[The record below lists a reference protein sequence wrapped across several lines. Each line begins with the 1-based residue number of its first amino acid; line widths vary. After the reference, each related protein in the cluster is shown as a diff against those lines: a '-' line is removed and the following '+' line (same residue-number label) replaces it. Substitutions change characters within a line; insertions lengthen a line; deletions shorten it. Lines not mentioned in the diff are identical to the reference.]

1 MYKHLLTRLLVLVLF
16 SSCASSSQQ
25 PVRSTGTQY
34 AENLLLSDSLPQPM
48 MEQPRTEEGAFAL
61 EPGFYEADFK
71 SYCLQPGTP
80 DPSRNDAYFQS
91 SLTGPRSEILHSI
104 LRQSKE
110 RPHLDQQNVQ
120 LLLWAVVSRT
130 PYHKLSPWV
139 QETGRQ
145 LLTQKQVFEL
155 NGGVMGMVKTVAA
168 MVPSGG
174 SSDIQKLFEL
184 GSNTYEAYERMAVL
198 RTASTVH
205 RPAFKLH
212 QWYRH
217 PEGYYVRYYPD
228 GYKKTKIQ
236 VYVPEGA
243 VGSEEGSGY
252 IRFDPYS
259 TVISSANSNAQRL
272 GIGAPVIEVAK
283 SVIRIIGSGKKKE
296 PKKSSPPKPPV
307 KGT

>member
-198 RTASTVH
+198 ADHLNEVGQSLGKSVH
-205 RPAFKLH
+205 AYNK
-212 QWYRH
+212 
-217 PEGYYVRYYPD
+217 
-228 GYKKTKIQ
+228 
-236 VYVPEGA
+236 A
-243 VGSEEGSGY
+243 VGSLESRILPAARRFKELGVSSDKELDLLNPVEELP
-252 IRFDPYS
+252 R
-259 TVISSANSNAQRL
+259 TQMTLANQDA
-272 GIGAPVIEVAK
+272 GE
-283 SVIRIIGSGKKKE
+283 
-296 PKKSSPPKPPV
+296 
-307 KGT
+307 